1 MSIETIVA
9 MAVPVIA
16 LIFTVMTFSK
26 NAKKDTTSDATERAT
41 MSSDI
46 KYIRGAIDDIKVDNR
61 VIKSDISDLQTTVWK
76 ANTKNALNRSKTGK
90 RNTDNSKSAPERC
103 ALDIMS
109 YFLFGDLNL

>member
-16 LIFTVMTFSK
+16 LIFTIITFSK

-61 VIKSDISDLQTTVWK
+61 VIKSDISDLQTKV
-76 ANTKNALNRSKTGK
+76 ARVEQSVESAHK
-90 RNTDNSKSAPERC
+90 RIDDYMK
-103 ALDIMS
+103 
-109 YFLFGDLNL
+109 G